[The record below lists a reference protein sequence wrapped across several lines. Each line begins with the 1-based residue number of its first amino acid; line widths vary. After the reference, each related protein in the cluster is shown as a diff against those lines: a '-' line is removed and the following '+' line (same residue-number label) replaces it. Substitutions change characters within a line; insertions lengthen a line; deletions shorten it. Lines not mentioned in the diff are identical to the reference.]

1 MRWKKIACCSFSTG
15 AEREADVGLKTE
27 PIKNDRRFVNK
38 RTNKKLLFIARG
50 QSSAIYC
57 YNNYFFL

>member
-1 MRWKKIACCSFSTG
+1 MRWKKIACCSFSRG

-27 PIKNDRRFVNK
+27 PIKNDQFVNK
-38 RTNKKLLFIARG
+38 KANEKPLFIARV
-50 QSSAIYC
+50 QRSAIYC